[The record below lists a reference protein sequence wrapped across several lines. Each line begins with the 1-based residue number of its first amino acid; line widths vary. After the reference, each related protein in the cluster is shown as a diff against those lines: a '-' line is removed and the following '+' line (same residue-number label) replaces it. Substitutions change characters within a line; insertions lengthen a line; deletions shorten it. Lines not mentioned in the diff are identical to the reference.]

1 VSELFQ
7 ELRAKW
13 QRYGAR
19 LARDD
24 GDGSLVGAAFIIAKT
39 GVTDVEVLLA
49 EVTRLQAKLDAVRAL
64 ALDALDVHGHTTN
77 AEWYAKQILA
87 ALDEEGM

>member
-1 VSELFQ
+1 MSDEM
-7 ELRAKW
+7 RAKW

-49 EVTRLQAKLDAVRAL
+49 EIARLQAKLDAVRAICEN
-64 ALDALDVHGHTTN
+64 ALDPYGTTTD
-77 AEWYAKQILA
+77 AEWYAKNILA
-87 ALDEEGM
+87 LLDEEET